1 MRDIQEK
8 VNDLIKKY
16 DLESSL
22 EIRYI
27 DLVSEVGELG
37 KEILKGND
45 YGKKDFCNTENL
57 ESEIGDVLFSLV
69 CIANG
74 SNIDLQDA
82 FYKVLKKYKERFL
95 EKVTLVLANRLKVL
109 DNYRYDFIL
118 LYRITMLKNSKL

>member
-82 FYKVLKKYKERFL
+82 LDKVLKKYKERFL
-95 EKVTLVLANRLKVL
+95 EKGNIGSGK
-109 DNYRYDFIL
+109 
-118 LYRITMLKNSKL
+118 